1 MPLFTAQYSYPA
13 IDEQETMSYR
23 ITLEADDE
31 NHAHLQLEHTTQV
44 IAKVYRSEIP
54 PELTWLKELEKGAN
68 VIHHDLAII
77 HTKI

>member
-1 MPLFTAQYSYPA
+1 
-13 IDEQETMSYR
+13 MSYR

-31 NHAHLQLEHTTQV
+31 NHARLQLEHTVQV
-44 IAKVYRSEIP
+44 IAGVYQSKIP

-68 VIHHDLAII
+68 VIHHDLGIV